1 MCIQYQKF
9 KNTSGLEMKQK
20 LAYAILLNTD
30 TLFIKLYLLNG
41 VSLHNNIVKIERE
54 YGYHNDY

>member
-1 MCIQYQKF
+1 
-9 KNTSGLEMKQK
+9 MKQK